1 MRTVGTSPLRA
12 WTSSLRPSRETT
24 MASVYTALLTLIQPV
39 RDRFRSDHGIEAIE
53 YALIAALL
61 AAIVVAVI
69 ALLNP
74 AMTNIFTAI
83 ATQLQNAATSMN

>member
-1 MRTVGTSPLRA
+1 
-12 WTSSLRPSRETT
+12 
-24 MASVYTALLTLIQPV
+24 MAFLYTALLTLIRPL
-39 RDRFRSDHGIEAIE
+39 RDRIRGEQGIEAIE

-74 AMTNIFTAI
+74 SMTNIFQAI
-83 ATQLQNAATSMN
+83 ANQLQTAATSIN

>member
-1 MRTVGTSPLRA
+1 
-12 WTSSLRPSRETT
+12 
-24 MASVYTALLTLIQPV
+24 MASLYTALLTLIRPL
-39 RDRFRSDHGIEAIE
+39 RDRDRGEQGIEAIE

-74 AMTNIFTAI
+74 SMENIFQAI
-83 ATQLQNAATSMN
+83 ANQLQTAADTVTAN